1 MFNYGVSIDPNYPL
15 FYYNIAC
22 VYGGKDDVENA
33 ISYLQ
38 KAFANKAHVIRGEK
52 MPDPRMDDSFARL
65 MKNDRFIRA
74 VTSTHAVWAVA
85 KVSCR

>member
-38 KAFANKAHVIRGEK
+38 KAERGTPWRERCAIRRASWRVAQSSALSSLRLVLR
-52 MPDPRMDDSFARL
+52 PRNNRS
-65 MKNDRFIRA
+65 N
-74 VTSTHAVWAVA
+74 
-85 KVSCR
+85 